1 MSLNGLK
8 YSKILVAVDG
18 SEQSLKAANHAM
30 DIAKNFNSQ
39 IIALYVLDISR
50 PKHLS
55 ASFFTAP
62 TYGLRE
68 LEQEKKEAQELLD
81 KLGKRVEQNY
91 SNATFRS
98 EIIESSMSLGATI
111 INFAESQNIDLIVM
125 GTRGRS
131 GLTKMLLGS
140 VASKVVT
147 YATCSVLV
155 VK

>member
-1 MSLNGLK
+1 MSADGLK
-8 YSKILVAVDG
+8 YSKILVGVDG
-18 SEQSLKAANHAM
+18 SDQSLKAANQAM

-55 ASFFTAP
+55 ASFFTAH

-68 LEQEKKEAQELLD
+68 LEQEKKEAQESLD
-81 KLGKRVEQNY
+81 KLSERVEQNY
-91 SNATFRS
+91 SNITFRS

-111 INFAESQNIDLIVM
+111 VNFAESQNIDLIVI

-131 GLTKMLLGS
+131 GFTKMLLGS